1 MVGKGVTVDTAMEKA
16 GGDTPGS
23 PEPSFLATLGDP
35 QVTLVSVHKRWSFR
49 RNPGTGGSTRP
60 VTSEEEGEFSQK
72 VLNGTRGI
80 RSNQILS
87 KHSLPARVWEPAM
100 QQKQSFAFDN
110 VGYEGGL
117 DSVCPS
123 QTTTGTIS
131 ISGMTCQS
139 CVKSIEGRISSLKGI
154 VSIKVS
160 LEQGSATVIY
170 VPSVLSLPQVCR
182 HVEDMGFEA
191 SITEGKAASWPSRSS
206 SALEATVK
214 LRVEGMTCQSCVS
227 SIEGRLGKL
236 QGVVRA
242 RVSLGTQ
249 EAVITYQ
256 PYLIQPQD
264 LRDHVNDMGFEAVIK
279 NRVAPVSLGPI
290 DIGRLQRTN
299 PKTPLTS
306 GTQNLNNS
314 ETLGHQGSRVVT
326 LQLRVDGMHCKSCV
340 LNIEENIGQ
349 LPGVQ
354 SIQVSLENRIAQVQF
369 DPSRV
374 TPGALQRA
382 IEALPPGNFQVS
394 LPDGAAGSGTDNR
407 PSTHL
412 ASAPAPAPAQ
422 GTRMQGL
429 GSTVVLAIGGM
440 TCASCVQSIEGLLS
454 RREGVRRVSV
464 SLTEGTG
471 VVLYDPSVINPEGL
485 RAAVEEMGFKASVV
499 SENCY
504 SNHVGNR
511 STGNSTVHTTAG
523 GPVSVQGMAPHAG
536 GLPKNHNPGSSSK
549 SPQASTAVAPRKCFL
564 QITGMTCASCVS
576 NIERNLQKEAGIL
589 SVLVALMAGKAEV
602 KYNPEV
608 IQPLEIAQLIQDLG
622 FEASVMENYTGS
634 DGDLELI
641 ITGMTCAS
649 CVHNIESK
657 LTRTNG
663 ITYASVA
670 LATSKAHVK
679 FDPEMIGPRDIVKII
694 EEIGFHASP
703 AQRNPNVHHLD
714 HKVEIKQWK
723 KSFLC
728 SLMFGIP
735 VMGLMIYMLV
745 PSNEPHETMVLDHN
759 IVPGLSILNL
769 IFFILCTFVQLLGG
783 WYFYIQA
790 YRSLRHGAANMDVLI
805 VLATSIAY
813 TYSVIILVVAVAEK
827 AERSP
832 VTFFDTPPMLF
843 VFIALGRWLEHVA
856 KSKTSEALAKLMS
869 LQATEATVVT
879 LGEDNL
885 IIREE
890 QVPMELVQRGDVIKV
905 VPGGKFPVDGK
916 VLEGST
922 MADESLI
929 TGEAMPVTKKP
940 GSTVIAGSINA
951 HGSVLINATHV
962 GNDTTLA
969 QIVKLVEEAQMSK
982 APIQQL
988 ADRFSGYFVPF
999 IIIISTLTLVVWII
1013 IGFIDFGV
1021 VQKYFPTPNKH
1032 ISQTEVIIRFAFQT
1046 SITVLCIACP
1056 CSLGLATPTAVM
1068 VGTGVAAQN
1077 GILIKGGKPLE
1088 MAHKIKTVMFDKT
1101 GTITHGVPKVMRVL
1115 LLVDVATLPLRK
1127 VLAVVGTAEAS
1138 SEHPLGVAVTKYCKE
1153 ELGTETLGYCTD
1165 FQAVPGCGIGCKVSN
1180 VEGILAHGKRQWSTQ
1195 AGVSNGV
1202 GGVPEETDATPQ
1214 TFSVLIG
1221 NREWMRR
1228 NGLTI
1233 SSDISDTMTDH
1244 EMKGQTAILV
1254 AIDGVLCGMIAI
1266 ADAVKQEAAL
1276 AVHTLKSMGVD
1287 VVLITGDNRKTAR
1300 AIATQVGINK
1310 VFAEVLPSHKVA
1322 KVQELQNEG
1331 KRVAMV
1337 GDGVNDSPALAR
1349 ADVGIAIGT
1358 GTDVAIE
1365 AADVVLIR
1373 NDLLDVVA
1381 SIHLSKRTVW
1391 RVRLN
1396 LVLAL
1401 IYNLIGIPIAAGVF
1415 MPIGIVLQP
1424 WMGSAAMAASSVSV
1438 VLSSLQLKCY
1448 KKPDLERYEAQ
1459 AQGRMKP
1466 LTASQVS
1473 VHVGMDDRRRDS
1485 PRATPWDQA
1494 SGSFRLHGLL
1504 RDRHLVAFIQNS
1516 CQACPWWCATPSK
1529 QRYPNQRKSVILHEL
1544 LLLHPESVP

>member
-1 MVGKGVTVDTAMEKA
+1 MPEQERQITA
-16 GGDTPGS
+16 
-23 PEPSFLATLGDP
+23 
-35 QVTLVSVHKRWSFR
+35 R
-49 RNPGTGGSTRP
+49 
-60 VTSEEEGEFSQK
+60 EGASRK
-72 VLNGTRGI
+72 
-80 RSNQILS
+80 ILS
-87 KHSLPARVWEPAM
+87 KLSLPTRAWEPAM
-100 QQKQSFAFDN
+100 KKSFAFDN

-117 DSVCPS
+117 DGLGPS
-123 QTTTGTIS
+123 SQVATSTVRIL
-131 ISGMTCQS
+131 GMTCQS
-139 CVKSIEGRISSLKGI
+139 CVKSIEDRISNLKGI
-154 VSIKVS
+154 ISMKVS
-160 LEQGSATVIY
+160 LEQGSATVKY
-170 VPSVLSLPQVCR
+170 VPSVVCLQQVC
-182 HVEDMGFEA
+182 HQIGDMGFEA
-191 SITEGKAASWPSRSS
+191 SIAEGKAASWPSRSLP
-206 SALEATVK
+206 AQEAVVK

-227 SIEGRLGKL
+227 SIEGKVRKL
-236 QGVVRA
+236 QGVVRVK
-242 RVSLGTQ
+242 VSLSNQ

-256 PYLIQPQD
+256 PYLIQPED
-264 LRDHVNDMGFEAVIK
+264 LRDHVNDMGFEAAIK
-279 NRVAPVSLGPI
+279 SKVAPLSLGPI
-290 DIGRLQRTN
+290 DIERLQSTN
-299 PKTPLTS
+299 PKRPLS
-306 GTQNLNNS
+306 SANQNFNNS
-314 ETLGHQGSRVVT
+314 ETLGHQGSHVVT
-326 LQLRVDGMHCKSCV
+326 LQLRIDGMHCKSCV

-349 LPGVQ
+349 LLGVQ
-354 SIQVSLENRIAQVQF
+354 SIQVSLENKTAQVKY
-369 DPSRV
+369 DPSCTSPV
-374 TPGALQRA
+374 ALQRA
-382 IEALPPGNFQVS
+382 IEALPPGNFKVS
-394 LPDGAAGSGTDNR
+394 LPDGAEGSGTDHRSSSSHSPGSPPRNQV
-407 PSTHL
+407 
-412 ASAPAPAPAQ
+412 Q
-422 GTRMQGL
+422 GTC
-429 GSTVVLAIGGM
+429 STTLIAIAGM
-440 TCASCVQSIEGLLS
+440 TCASCVHSIEGMISQL
-454 RREGVRRVSV
+454 EGVQQISV
-464 SLTEGTG
+464 SLAEGTAT
-471 VVLYDPSVINPEGL
+471 VLYNPSVISPEEL
-485 RAAVEEMGFKASVV
+485 RAAIEDMGFEASVV
-499 SENCY
+499 SESCSTNPLG
-504 SNHVGNR
+504 NH
-511 STGNSTVHTTAG
+511 SAGNSMVQTTDG
-523 GPVSVQGMAPHAG
+523 TPTSVQEVAPHTG
-536 GLPKNHNPGSSSK
+536 RLPANHAPDILAK
-549 SPQASTAVAPRKCFL
+549 SPQSTRAVAPQKCFL
-564 QITGMTCASCVS
+564 QIKGMTCASCVS
-576 NIERNLQKEAGIL
+576 NIERNLQKEAGVL
-589 SVLVALMAGKAEV
+589 SVLVALMAGKAEI
-602 KYNPEV
+602 KYDPEV
-608 IQPLEIAQLIQDLG
+608 IQPLEIAQFIQDLG
-622 FEASVMENYTGS
+622 FEAAVMEDYAGS
-634 DGDLELI
+634 DGNIELT

-670 LATSKAHVK
+670 LATSKALVK
-679 FDPEMIGPRDIVKII
+679 FDPEIIGPRDIIKII
-694 EEIGFHASP
+694 EEIGFHASL
-703 AQRNPNVHHLD
+703 AQRNPNAHHLD
-714 HKVEIKQWK
+714 HKMEIKQWK

-728 SLMFGIP
+728 SLVFGIP
-735 VMGLMIYMLV
+735 VMALMIYMLI
-745 PSNEPHETMVLDHN
+745 PSNEPHQSMVLDHN
-759 IVPGLSILNL
+759 IIPGLSILNL

-783 WYFYIQA
+783 WYFYVQA
-790 YRSLRHGAANMDVLI
+790 YKSLRHRSANMDVLI

-813 TYSVIILVVAVAEK
+813 VYSLVILVVAVAEK

-843 VFIALGRWLEHVA
+843 VFIALGRWLEHLA

-890 QVPMELVQRGDVIKV
+890 QVPMELVQRGDIVKV

-916 VLEGST
+916 VLEGNT

-951 HGSVLINATHV
+951 HGSVLIKATHV

-999 IIIISTLTLVVWII
+999 IIIMSTLTLVVWIV

-1021 VQKYFPTPNKH
+1021 VQRYFP
-1032 ISQTEVIIRFAFQT
+1032 
-1046 SITVLCIACP
+1046 
-1056 CSLGLATPTAVM
+1056 
-1068 VGTGVAAQN
+1068 
-1077 GILIKGGKPLE
+1077 
-1088 MAHKIKTVMFDKT
+1088 IKTVMFDKT
-1101 GTITHGVPKVMRVL
+1101 GTITHGVPRVMRVL
-1115 LLVDVATLPLRK
+1115 LLGDVATLPLRK

-1180 VEGILAHGKRQWSTQ
+1180 VEGILAHSERPLSAPASHLNE
-1195 AGVSNGV
+1195 AGSL
-1202 GGVPEETDATPQ
+1202 PAEKDAVPQ

-1221 NREWMRR
+1221 NREWLRR

-1233 SSDISDTMTDH
+1233 SSDVSDAMTDH

-1276 AVHTLKSMGVD
+1276 AVHTLQSMGVD

-1322 KVQELQNEG
+1322 KVQELQNKG
-1331 KRVAMV
+1331 KKVAMV
-1337 GDGVNDSPALAR
+1337 GDGVNDSPALAQ
-1349 ADVGIAIGT
+1349 ADMGVAIGT

-1381 SIHLSKRTVW
+1381 SIHLSKRTV
-1391 RVRLN
+1391 RRIRIN

-1401 IYNLIGIPIAAGVF
+1401 IYNLVGIPIAAGVF

-1459 AQGRMKP
+1459 AHGHMKP

-1473 VHVGMDDRRRDS
+1473 VHIGMDDRWRDS
-1485 PRATPWDQA
+1485 PRATPWDQV
-1494 SGSFRLHGLL
+1494 SYVSQVSLSSLTS
-1504 RDRHLVAFIQNS
+1504 DKPSRHSAAADDDGDKWS
-1516 CQACPWWCATPSK
+1516 
-1529 QRYPNQRKSVILHEL
+1529 L
-1544 LLLHPESVP
+1544 LLNGRDEEQYI

>member
-1 MVGKGVTVDTAMEKA
+1 MPEKERQITARERASGK
-16 GGDTPGS
+16 
-23 PEPSFLATLGDP
+23 
-35 QVTLVSVHKRWSFR
+35 
-49 RNPGTGGSTRP
+49 
-60 VTSEEEGEFSQK
+60 
-72 VLNGTRGI
+72 
-80 RSNQILS
+80 ILS
-87 KHSLPARVWEPAM
+87 KLSLPTRGWEPAM
-100 QQKQSFAFDN
+100 KQSFAFDN
-110 VGYEGGL
+110 VGYEGGP
-117 DSVCPS
+117 DGACPS
-123 QTTTGTIS
+123 QATTGSIS
-131 ISGMTCQS
+131 ILGMTCQS
-139 CVKSIEGRISSLKGI
+139 CVRSIEGRLSSLKGI

-160 LEQGSATVIY
+160 LEQGSATVRY
-170 VPSVLSLPQVCR
+170 VPSVLSLPQVCYQI
-182 HVEDMGFEA
+182 EDMGFEA
-191 SITEGKAASWPSRSS
+191 SIAEGKAASWPSRSS
-206 SALEATVK
+206 PVPEAVVK

-227 SIEGRLGKL
+227 SIEGKIRKL
-236 QGVVRA
+236 QGVVRV
-242 RVSLGTQ
+242 RVSLSNQ

-264 LRDHVNDMGFEAVIK
+264 LRSHVNDMGFEAIIK
-279 NRVAPVSLGPI
+279 NKVAPVSLGPI
-290 DIGRLQRTN
+290 DIGRLQGIN
-299 PKTPLTS
+299 PKTFSTY
-306 GTQNLNNS
+306 TNQNANIS
-314 ETLGHQGSRVVT
+314 QTAVHQESHMVT

-340 LNIEENIGQ
+340 RNIEENIGQ
-349 LPGVQ
+349 LSGVQ
-354 SIQVSLENRIAQVQF
+354 NIQVSLEEGTAQVQY

-374 TPGALQRA
+374 SLGALQRA
-382 IEALPPGNFQVS
+382 IEALPPGNFKVS
-394 LPDGAAGSGTDNR
+394 LPHGAEGSGTDNR
-407 PSTHL
+407 SSTCH
-412 ASAPAPAPAQ
+412 SPAPAQ
-422 GTRMQGL
+422 GTLGQGTCC
-429 GSTVVLAIGGM
+429 TVVLAIAGM
-440 TCASCVQSIEGLLS
+440 TCASCVQSIEGLIS
-454 RREGVRRVSV
+454 QREGVQQISV
-464 SLTEGTG
+464 SLAKGTG
-471 VVLYDPSVINPEGL
+471 TILCDPSVINPEEL
-485 RAAVEEMGFKASVV
+485 RAALEDMGFEASVV
-499 SENCY
+499 SVNC
-504 SNHVGNR
+504 STSHVGNYSAMNIPVQTAAGTPMSIEEAALHTGGHPKPHSPR
-511 STGNSTVHTTAG
+511 QST
-523 GPVSVQGMAPHAG
+523 
-536 GLPKNHNPGSSSK
+536 K
-549 SPQASTAVAPRKCFL
+549 SPKASATMTPQKCFL

-576 NIERNLQKEAGIL
+576 NIERKLQKEAGIL

-608 IQPLEIAQLIQDLG
+608 IQPVEIAQLIQDLG
-622 FEASVMENYTGS
+622 FEATVMEDCTGS

-657 LTRTNG
+657 LMKTKG
-663 ITYASVA
+663 ITHASVA

-679 FDPEMIGPRDIVKII
+679 FDPEIIGPRDVVRII
-694 EEIGFHASP
+694 EEIGFRASP
-703 AQRNPNVHHLD
+703 AQRNPTAHHLD

-728 SLMFGIP
+728 SLVFGIP
-735 VMGLMIYMLV
+735 VMGLMIYMLI
-745 PSNEPHETMVLDHN
+745 PSNEPHESMVLDHN
-759 IVPGLSILNL
+759 IIPGLSILNL
-769 IFFILCTFVQLLGG
+769 IFFILCTFVQ
-783 WYFYIQA
+783 
-790 YRSLRHGAANMDVLI
+790 
-805 VLATSIAY
+805 
-813 TYSVIILVVAVAEK
+813 
-827 AERSP
+827 
-832 VTFFDTPPMLF
+832 
-843 VFIALGRWLEHVA
+843 
-856 KSKTSEALAKLMS
+856 SKTSEALAKLMS

-951 HGSVLINATHV
+951 HGSVLISATHV

-999 IIIISTLTLVVWII
+999 IIIISTLTVVVWII

-1021 VQKYFPTPNKH
+1021 VQTYFPTPSKH
-1032 ISQTEVIIRFAFQT
+1032 LSQAEVIIRFAFQT

-1153 ELGTETLGYCTD
+1153 ELGTEALGYCMD

-1180 VEGILAHGKRQWSTQ
+1180 VEGILAHSEHLSKRATHL
-1195 AGVSNGV
+1195 NGL
-1202 GGVPEETDATPQ
+1202 GSVPIETDVDTQ

-1228 NGLTI
+1228 NGLAI
-1233 SSDISDTMTDH
+1233 SSDISDAMTAH

-1266 ADAVKQEAAL
+1266 ADTVKQEAAL

-1322 KVQELQNEG
+1322 KVQELQKEG
-1331 KRVAMV
+1331 KKVAMV
-1337 GDGVNDSPALAR
+1337 GDGINDSPALAR

-1365 AADVVLIR
+1365 AADIVLIR
-1373 NDLLDVVA
+1373 NNLLDVVA
-1381 SIHLSKRTVW
+1381 GIHLSQRTVW
-1391 RVRLN
+1391 RIRLN

-1401 IYNLIGIPIAAGVF
+1401 IYNMVGIPIAAGVF
-1415 MPIGIVLQP
+1415 MPFGIVLQP

-1448 KKPDLERYEAQ
+1448 KKPDLEKYESW
-1459 AQGRMKP
+1459 AQGHMKP
-1466 LTASQVS
+1466 LTESQVS
-1473 VHVGMDDRRRDS
+1473 VHVGMDDRWRDS
-1485 PRATPWDQA
+1485 PRATPWDQVSFISQVSLSSLKSNKLSRHSA
-1494 SGSFRLHGLL
+1494 MADDSGDKWS
-1504 RDRHLVAFIQNS
+1504 
-1516 CQACPWWCATPSK
+1516 
-1529 QRYPNQRKSVILHEL
+1529 L
-1544 LLLHPESVP
+1544 LLNDRDEEQCV

>member
-999 IIIISTLTLVVWII
+999 IIIISTLTLV
-1013 IGFIDFGV
+1013 
-1021 VQKYFPTPNKH
+1021 TPNKH

-1485 PRATPWDQA
+1485 PRATPWDQV
-1494 SGSFRLHGLL
+1494 SYISQVSLSSLKSDRLS
-1504 RDRHLVAFIQNS
+1504 RHSAGADDNGDKWS
-1516 CQACPWWCATPSK
+1516 
-1529 QRYPNQRKSVILHEL
+1529 L
-1544 LLLHPESVP
+1544 LLNDRDEEQCI

>member
-1 MVGKGVTVDTAMEKA
+1 MDSAMEKA
-16 GGDTPGS
+16 RGDVPQS
-23 PEPSFLATLGDP
+23 PEQSFLATLSDP
-35 QVTLVSVHKRWSFR
+35 HVTLLSVHKQWSFR
-49 RNPGTGGSTRP
+49 KSPGVRHSARP
-60 VTSEEEGEFSQK
+60 VSTMEEGTSLSEEGEFPQR
-72 VLNGTRGI
+72 VLNGTWEMS
-80 RSNQILS
+80 SNQILS
-87 KHSLPARVWEPAM
+87 KLSLPTRAWEPAM
-100 QQKQSFAFDN
+100 KKSFAFDN

-117 DSVCPS
+117 DGLGPS
-123 QTTTGTIS
+123 SQVDTSTIR
-131 ISGMTCQS
+131 ILGMTCQS
-139 CVKSIEGRISSLKGI
+139 CVKSIENRISSLKGI
-154 VSIKVS
+154 VSMKVS
-160 LEQGSATVIY
+160 LEQGSATVKY
-170 VPSVLSLPQVCR
+170 VPSVVSLQQVC
-182 HVEDMGFEA
+182 HQIGDMGFEA
-191 SITEGKAASWPSRSS
+191 SIAEGKAASWPSRSLP
-206 SALEATVK
+206 AQEAVVK
-214 LRVEGMTCQSCVS
+214 LRVEGMTCQSCVG
-227 SIEGRLGKL
+227 SIEGKVRKL
-236 QGVVRA
+236 QGVVRVK
-242 RVSLGTQ
+242 VSLSNQ

-256 PYLIQPQD
+256 PYLIQPED
-264 LRDHVNDMGFEAVIK
+264 LRDHVNDMGFEAAIK
-279 NRVAPVSLGPI
+279 NKVAPLSLGPI
-290 DIGRLQRTN
+290 DIERLESTN
-299 PKTPLTS
+299 PKRPLS
-306 GTQNLNNS
+306 SANQNFNNS
-314 ETLGHQGSRVVT
+314 ETLGHQGRNVVT
-326 LQLRVDGMHCKSCV
+326 LQLRIDGMHCKSCV

-349 LPGVQ
+349 LLGVQ
-354 SIQVSLENRIAQVQF
+354 SIQVSLENKTAQVQY
-369 DPSRV
+369 DPSRTSPV
-374 TPGALQRA
+374 ALQTA
-382 IEALPPGNFQVS
+382 IEALPPGNFKVS
-394 LPDGAAGSGTDNR
+394 LPDGAEGSGTDHRSSSSHSPGSSPRNQVQ
-407 PSTHL
+407 STC
-412 ASAPAPAPAQ
+412 
-422 GTRMQGL
+422 
-429 GSTVVLAIGGM
+429 STTLIAIAGM
-440 TCASCVQSIEGLLS
+440 TCASCVHTIEGMISQL
-454 RREGVRRVSV
+454 EGVQQISV
-464 SLTEGTG
+464 SLAEGIGT
-471 VVLYDPSVINPEGL
+471 VLYNPSVISPEEL
-485 RAAVEEMGFKASVV
+485 RAAIEDMGFEASVV
-499 SENCY
+499 SENC
-504 SNHVGNR
+504 STSPLGNH
-511 STGNSTVHTTAG
+511 SAGNSMVQTTG
-523 GPVSVQGMAPHAG
+523 GTPTSVQEVALHAG
-536 GLPKNHNPGSSSK
+536 SLPTNHLPDIWAK
-549 SPQASTAVAPRKCFL
+549 SPQSTRAVAPQKCFL
-564 QITGMTCASCVS
+564 QIKGMTCASCVS
-576 NIERNLQKEAGIL
+576 NIERNLQKEAGVL

-602 KYNPEV
+602 KYDPEV

-622 FEASVMENYTGS
+622 FEAAVMEDSAGS
-634 DGDLELI
+634 DGNIELT

-670 LATSKAHVK
+670 LATSKALVK
-679 FDPEMIGPRDIVKII
+679 FDPEIIGPRDIIKII
-694 EEIGFHASP
+694 EEIGFHASL
-703 AQRNPNVHHLD
+703 AQRIPNAHHLD
-714 HKVEIKQWK
+714 HKMEIKQWK

-728 SLMFGIP
+728 SLVFGIP
-735 VMGLMIYMLV
+735 VMALMIYMLI
-745 PSNEPHETMVLDHN
+745 PSNQPHQSMVLDRN
-759 IVPGLSILNL
+759 IIPGLSILNL
-769 IFFILCTFVQLLGG
+769 IFFILCTFVQVLGG
-783 WYFYIQA
+783 WYFYVQA
-790 YRSLRHGAANMDVLI
+790 YKSLRHRSANMDVLI

-813 TYSVIILVVAVAEK
+813 VYSLVILVVAVAEK

-843 VFIALGRWLEHVA
+843 VFIALGRWLEHLA

-890 QVPMELVQRGDVIKV
+890 QVPMELVQRGDIVKV

-916 VLEGST
+916 VLEGNT

-951 HGSVLINATHV
+951 HGSVLIKATHV

-988 ADRFSGYFVPF
+988 ADRFSGYFVPL
-999 IIIISTLTLVVWII
+999 IIIMSTLTLVVWIV

-1021 VQKYFPTPNKH
+1021 VQKYFPNPNKH

-1101 GTITHGVPKVMRVL
+1101 GTITHGVPRVMRVL
-1115 LLVDVATLPLRK
+1115 LLGDVATLPLRK

-1180 VEGILAHGKRQWSTQ
+1180 VEGILAHSARPLSAPASHLNE
-1195 AGVSNGV
+1195 AGNL
-1202 GGVPEETDATPQ
+1202 PAEKDAAPQ

-1221 NREWMRR
+1221 NREWLRR

-1233 SSDISDTMTDH
+1233 SSDVSDAMTDH

-1276 AVHTLKSMGVD
+1276 AVHTLQSMGVD

-1337 GDGVNDSPALAR
+1337 GDGVNDSPALAQ
-1349 ADVGIAIGT
+1349 ADMGVAIGT

-1381 SIHLSKRTVW
+1381 SIHLSKRI
-1391 RVRLN
+1391 VRRIRIN

-1401 IYNLIGIPIAAGVF
+1401 IYNLVGIPIAAGVF

-1459 AQGRMKP
+1459 AHGHMKP

-1473 VHVGMDDRRRDS
+1473 VHIGMDDRRRDS
-1485 PRATPWDQA
+1485 PRATPWDQV
-1494 SGSFRLHGLL
+1494 SYVSQVSLSSLTS
-1504 RDRHLVAFIQNS
+1504 DKPSRHSTAADDGGDKWS
-1516 CQACPWWCATPSK
+1516 
-1529 QRYPNQRKSVILHEL
+1529 L
-1544 LLLHPESVP
+1544 LLNDRDEEQYI